1 MAKRELNRLIATQLN
16 KLPKGMHSDGGNLW
30 LQVSKW
36 GTRSWIF
43 RFTVNGKQ
51 REMGFG
57 PLHTITLANARTLAQ
72 DARKLL
78 LEGVDPI
85 EQRNAKREAAARA
98 AAAVMT
104 FKQCAEAY
112 IESNKAAWGS
122 TVHARQWPSTMR
134 DYVYPVIGE
143 TPVGEIDVSLVLKVV
158 EPIWTAKNE
167 TASRVRQRIEKVLS
181 WATVSGYRS
190 GENPARWAGHLDQM
204 LPAKSKV
211 AKVEHQPAMDYSQL
225 PEFMALLRRRK
236 STSALA
242 LQFTILTGVRTSA
255 TSDAVWSEI
264 DRKEK
269 TWTIPGTRKG
279 MKGKTHIVPLTD
291 DMLAILDQME
301 GKDDTYIFPG
311 SGKSGGL
318 SNMAQAE
325 MLKGING
332 DPPRY
337 VDRETGR
344 AATVHGFRS
353 TFRDWAG
360 EETSHPG
367 DVIEMAMAH
376 TIRNKVEAAY
386 RRREMLA
393 KRRALMEDWGK
404 FCASGTADV
413 GADDKVLEI
422 AAHLKRDGRSHNRA
436 VRDAIDAAAAFADID
451 LGDGPA
457 IASTDLHELV
467 RATDLRRKPKPDAM
481 GADEATPPDFAPSL
495 RAEARP
501 VRRLAVELEERERG

>member
-1 MAKRELNRLIATQLN
+1 MAKRELNRLIATQLT
-16 KLPKGMHSDGGNLW
+16 KLPQGMHPDGGNLW

-43 RFTVNGKQ
+43 RFTLNGKQ

-57 PLHTITLANARTLAQ
+57 PLHTITLANARVMAQ
-72 DARKLL
+72 DARKAL
-78 LEGVDPI
+78 LEGIDPI
-85 EQRNAKREAAARA
+85 EQRKARREEAARA
-98 AAAVMT
+98 AAATMT
-104 FKQCAEAY
+104 FKQCAEAF

-122 TVHARQWPSTMR
+122 TVHAKQWPSTMR
-134 DYVYPVIGE
+134 DYVYPVIGDL
-143 TPVGEIDVSLVLKVV
+143 PVRDIDVALVLKVI
-158 EPIWTAKNE
+158 EPIWTAKIE

-190 GENPARWAGHLDQM
+190 GENPARWAGHLDHM
-204 LPAKSKV
+204 LPAKAKV
-211 AKVEHQPAMDYSQL
+211 AKVQHQPAMEYSQL

-269 TWTIPGTRKG
+269 TWTIPGSRKG

-291 DMLAILDQME
+291 DMLAILDQMA
-301 GKDDTYIFPG
+301 GKDATYIFPG

-337 VDRETGR
+337 VDRATGR

-367 DVIEMAMAH
+367 DVIEMAMSH

-386 RRREMLA
+386 RRRDMLA
-393 KRRALMEDWGK
+393 KRRALMEDWCK
-404 FCASGTADV
+404 FCSSGHADI
-413 GADDKVLEI
+413 GADDKVLEL

-436 VRDAIDAAAAFADID
+436 VRDAIDAAASLADID
-451 LGDGPA
+451 LGEGAA
-457 IASTDLHELV
+457 IKSTDLRELV
-467 RATDLRRKPKPDAM
+467 RVTDLRRQAKRDAT
-481 GADEATPPDFAPSL
+481 AVDESSPPDFAPSL

-501 VRRLAVELEERERG
+501 VRRLATELEDRERG